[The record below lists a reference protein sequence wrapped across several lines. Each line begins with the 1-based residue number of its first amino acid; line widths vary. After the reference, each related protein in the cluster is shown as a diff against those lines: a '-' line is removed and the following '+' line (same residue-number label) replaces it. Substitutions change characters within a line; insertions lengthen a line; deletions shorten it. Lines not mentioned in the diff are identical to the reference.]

1 MLMIMLVY
9 GVVTNHY
16 ILIFFCICKIIINNC
31 LYVHFAFI
39 TVASETTKTDENAKI
54 QTIYIEFGRTADHG

>member
-1 MLMIMLVY
+1 MV
-9 GVVTNHY
+9 VVTNHY

-39 TVASETTKTDENAKI
+39 TVVFALNRFFLTSGVLIGELMHYLRIRDNKD
-54 QTIYIEFGRTADHG
+54 

>member
-16 ILIFFCICKIIINNC
+16 ILIFFCICKIIINNR

-39 TVASETTKTDENAKI
+39 TVVFALNR
-54 QTIYIEFGRTADHG
+54 FF

>member
-1 MLMIMLVY
+1 MV
-9 GVVTNHY
+9 VVTNHY

-39 TVASETTKTDENAKI
+39 TVVFVLN
-54 QTIYIEFGRTADHG
+54 RTALSFKMK